1 MSDRHE
7 INICP
12 FRKYSR
18 VIPAILKGT
27 SDITVTG
34 FMECL
39 KEQCP
44 AFRVEEGDTFR
55 YEKCK
60 RLEQGAGEEE

>member
-1 MSDRHE
+1 MSETHE

-12 FRKYSR
+12 FRTYSEVR
-18 VIPAILKGT
+18 PAILKGN

-34 FMECL
+34 FMDCL

-44 AFRVEEGDTFR
+44 AFIVEEGYTFR

-60 RLEQGAGEEE
+60 RLEL